1 MSHKER
7 NLVWRNLAR
16 ASLALGCLMLMVT
29 LTALIKNLDEG
40 DKTNALLRGSLAPLA
55 RAVDND
61 KDVRNAV
68 AALMTVNSD

>member
-1 MSHKER
+1 
-7 NLVWRNLAR
+7 
-16 ASLALGCLMLMVT
+16 MLMVT

-68 AALMTVNSD
+68 AGVSTVAPD